1 MSTGPVHVSS
11 SPVSWRLVLIW
22 ASVLMGL
29 LEFVS
34 AFIIEFPVAAIV
46 AVIVFLAGAYRL
58 SRGTSKLAVVA
69 LGIFHLVELVFGVF
83 FLGKP
88 ADETGGLALL
98 IPVLV
103 VSAAGLLAAAM
114 TMREGSRQEDGLE
127 T

>member
-1 MSTGPVHVSS
+1 M
-11 SPVSWRLVLIW
+11 W
-22 ASVLMGL
+22 ASVLMGI
-29 LEFVS
+29 LEFIS

-46 AVIVFLAGAYRL
+46 AVMVFLAGAYRL
-58 SRGTSKLAVVA
+58 SRRTSKPTVVA
-69 LGIFHLVELVFGVF
+69 LGIFHLIELVFGIF
-83 FLGKP
+83 FLGRP

-114 TMREGSRQEDGLE
+114 AIREESPQKGLE